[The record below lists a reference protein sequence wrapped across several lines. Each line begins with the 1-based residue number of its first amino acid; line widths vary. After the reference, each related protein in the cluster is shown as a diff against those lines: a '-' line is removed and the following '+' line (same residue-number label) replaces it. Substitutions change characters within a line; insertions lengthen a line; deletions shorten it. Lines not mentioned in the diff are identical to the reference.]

1 MCLTVPLFPRELL
14 SSASAGSV
22 NLFSLRHQSALLM
35 ATGFLL
41 SALPPEFLS
50 DNTDRLLSHLP
61 NAVVSF
67 TCVQQ
72 PLTVRLSANVEVNY
86 CDMIYNDFSIRKQT
100 VNVTNVR
107 AADVDSLECDT
118 PDFTSVLQKRNESHI
133 SG

>member
-1 MCLTVPLFPRELL
+1 
-14 SSASAGSV
+14 
-22 NLFSLRHQSALLM
+22 M

-41 SALPPEFLS
+41 SAQPPEFLS

-118 PDFTSVLQKRNESHI
+118 PDFTSVL
-133 SG
+133 